1 MKLSISLEKRSLKH
15 IVCIISALKELEL
28 KYMTENI
35 INASRIIIL
44 NHYELILLKRLA
56 GFTAGK
62 NMKLAI
68 DIPHFT
74 AIHAS
79 FQIFYDLL
87 PEAQKH
93 IFRED
98 FINNYLMLFNSRGF
112 FKSLKTNTQNNFFN

>member
-1 MKLSISLEKRSLKH
+1 MSD
-15 IVCIISALKELEL
+15 
-28 KYMTENI
+28 NI

-56 GFTAGK
+56 GFTAAK

-79 FQIFYDLL
+79 FQIFYDYL
-87 PEAQKH
+87 PEPHIH

-98 FINNYLMLFNSRGF
+98 FINNYIKTFNSRGYF
-112 FKSLKTNTQNNFFN
+112 QSLKNNTQNNFF